1 MRPGRAL
8 GTQITLGGDLTVG
21 RLGFGALRLTGP
33 HHWGPPTRPDK
44 AAEVARCAVELGATF
59 IDTADVYGLGAN
71 EELLA
76 SALHP
81 YAPGLVVSTK
91 AGEVRPSPHQW
102 RVLGRPDY
110 LRQQAELSLRRLRL
124 ERIELF
130 QLHRVDPQVPL
141 EDQVGALKQLQDEGK
156 IRHIGLSE
164 VTVEQ
169 IEQARGVAR
178 VVSVQNKYNLY
189 DRRYE
194 KELDH
199 CEREGI
205 AFIAWKP
212 LAGTAR
218 PAPDSALA
226 RVAAQTGATT
236 TQVALAWLLHR
247 SPALMPIPGTASLSH
262 LRSNM
267 ASADIALDDEQLTL
281 LDGE

>member
-1 MRPGRAL
+1 MESRRAVDTHL
-8 GTQITLGGDLTVG
+8 TLGGDLTVR

-33 HHWGPPTRPDK
+33 HHWGPPTRPEK
-44 AAEVARCAVELGATF
+44 AMEVAREAVALGVTF

-76 SALHP
+76 AALHP

-91 AGEVRPSPHQW
+91 AGEVRPGPHQW
-102 RVLGRPDY
+102 RALGKPDY

-124 ERIELF
+124 ERVELF

-169 IEQARGVAR
+169 IERARAVAP
-178 VVSVQNKYNLY
+178 VVSVQNKYGLG
-189 DRRYE
+189 DRRYDP
-194 KELDH
+194 ELAH

-205 AFIAWKP
+205 GFIAWKP
-212 LAGTAR
+212 LAGAVR
-218 PAPDSALA
+218 PAPGSALA
-226 RVAAQTGATT
+226 RVAAETGATPA
-236 TQVALAWLLHR
+236 QVALAWLLGR
-247 SPALMPIPGTASLSH
+247 SPVMMPIPGTSSVGH
-262 LRSNM
+262 LRANM
-267 ASADIALDDEQLTL
+267 AAEGIVLDEKQTAL
-281 LDGE
+281 LDRG

>member
-1 MRPGRAL
+1 MDSARSV
-8 GTQITLGGDLTVG
+8 GTHVTLGEDLTVG

-33 HHWGPPTRPDK
+33 HHWGPPARPDK
-44 AAEVARCAVELGATF
+44 AMEVARRAVELGVTF

-91 AGEVRPSPHQW
+91 AGEVRPGPHQW
-102 RVLGRPDY
+102 RALGRPDY

-124 ERIELF
+124 ECVELF

-141 EDQVGALKQLQDEGK
+141 EDQVGALKQLQEEGK
-156 IRHIGLSE
+156 VRHIGLSE
-164 VTVEQ
+164 VTVDQLER
-169 IEQARGVAR
+169 AREIVP
-178 VVSVQNKYNLY
+178 VVSVQNKYSLY
-189 DRRYE
+189 DRRHE
-194 KELDH
+194 KVLDH
-199 CEREGI
+199 CAQQGI

-212 LAGTAR
+212 LAGTVR

-226 RVAAQTGATT
+226 RVAAEVGATT

-247 SPALMPIPGTASLSH
+247 SPVLLPIPGTASMSH
-262 LRSNM
+262 LRANM
-267 ASADIALDDEQLTL
+267 AAAGIALTDEQLAL
-281 LDGE
+281 LNEE

>member
-1 MRPGRAL
+1 MIPVRAVSTRINL
-8 GTQITLGGDLTVG
+8 GKELTVG

-33 HHWGPPTRPDK
+33 HHWGPPARPDK
-44 AAEVARCAVELGATF
+44 AADVARRAVELGATF

-76 SALHP
+76 AALHP
-81 YAPGLVVSTK
+81 YAPGLVISTK

-102 RVLGRPDY
+102 RALGRPDY

-124 ERIELF
+124 ECVELF

-169 IEQARGVAR
+169 LERARSVVD

-194 KELDH
+194 DVLDH
-199 CEREGI
+199 CERQAI

-212 LAGTAR
+212 LSGTAR

-226 RVAAQTGATT
+226 RVAAETGATT

-247 SPALMPIPGTASLSH
+247 SPVVLPIPGTSSVSH

-267 ASADIALDDEQLTL
+267 AAADLSLTGEQVARL
-281 LDGE
+281 GAG